1 MFMGQ
6 LMSWRVKL
14 LRSIPLKYHQMEPI
28 TSPNIYSHYALQYY
42 FVDLSTISRIKY
54 IPYISYSDN
63 IEFDDE
69 KTNP

>member
-1 MFMGQ
+1 
-6 LMSWRVKL
+6 
-14 LRSIPLKYHQMEPI
+14 MEPI